1 MQKLTAVPLRRD
13 NVVVSAEEAV
23 VNELNLVPLYT
34 QSEASGLLGLP
45 QSTFNRWSSG
55 YATIA
60 GGRKP
65 AFITVDRPGRG
76 YTVPFIGLAEAW
88 IVRAFTKA
96 GVPVA
101 RIRPALEQLR
111 TQIGVEHALAS
122 DRLKTD
128 GAEILWD
135 LRRTDAAFDDN
146 RLVVVRNGQA
156 AFGEIVREHL
166 KQVSY
171 RDGFIGQVRIPR
183 AGGAEYTIDPEINFG
198 QPTLSEYGV
207 RVDDLL
213 GRIAAG
219 ETIQGVADDYEI
231 PASTVENLALA
242 AA

>member
-1 MQKLTAVPLRRD
+1 MDER
-13 NVVVSAEEAV
+13 S
-23 VNELNLVPLYT
+23 LVPLYT
-34 QSEASGLLGLP
+34 QGEASRILGLP
-45 QSTFNRWSSG
+45 QSTFNHWASG
-55 YATIA
+55 YKTLS
-60 GGRKP
+60 GNRMP
-65 AFITVDRPGRG
+65 PFITVERPGRG
-76 YTVPFIGLAEAW
+76 FTVPFIGLAEAW

-96 GVPVA
+96 GVPVV

-135 LRRTDAAFDDN
+135 LRQKNAAFDDN

-166 KQVSY
+166 KLVEY

-183 AGGAEYTIDPEINFG
+183 ASGAGWTIDPHINFG

-207 RVDDLL
+207 RVDDVLDRL
-213 GRIAAG
+213 AAG
-219 ETIQGVADDYEI
+219 ETIQDVAHDYDI
-231 PASTVENLALA
+231 PAATVENLVLA

>member
-1 MQKLTAVPLRRD
+1 VDELLLT
-13 NVVVSAEEAV
+13 
-23 VNELNLVPLYT
+23 PLYT
-34 QSEASGLLGLP
+34 QSEAAGMVGLP
-45 QSTFNRWSSG
+45 QSTFNHWASG
-55 YATIA
+55 YETIA
-60 GGRKP
+60 GNRKP
-65 AFITVDRPGRG
+65 GFITIERPGRG

-96 GVPVA
+96 GVPVV

-111 TQIGVEHALAS
+111 NQIGLEHALAS
-122 DRLKTD
+122 DRLETD

-135 LRRTDAAFDDN
+135 LRKSDSAFDDN

-156 AFGEIVREHL
+156 TFGEIVREHL
-166 KQVSY
+166 KHVDY
-171 RDGFIGQVRIPR
+171 RAGFIGQVRVPR
-183 AGGAEYTIDPEINFG
+183 ASGAEYTIDPDINFG

-219 ETIQGVADDYEI
+219 ETIEDVAADYDI